1 MIYYNN
7 LKPGLLF
14 SVSANNYF
22 LELRITDENVV
33 LTRNNVQIAAALAPP
48 DKRIDVFLM
57 EVLWSP
63 SELTVMVTDKAGPQR
78 RSSAETPPTF
88 PPHSLQDWARRQS
101 LIPTVNYESP
111 IVVYET
117 AFDQL
122 QQLQRKIIDTNAIN
136 GFWDLQYSG
145 NTIVSRKP
153 KRETDIHPQIRLLL
167 YDFELL
173 IAQS

>member
-1 MIYYNN
+1 VIYYNN

-88 PPHSLQDWARRQS
+88 TPHSLQDWARRQS

-111 IVVYET
+111 IVVMKPRSINFSNFRRRLSIPMPSMDSGIFNT
-117 AFDQL
+117 A
-122 QQLQRKIIDTNAIN
+122 AI
-136 GFWDLQYSG
+136 Q
-145 NTIVSRKP
+145 
-153 KRETDIHPQIRLLL
+153 
-167 YDFELL
+167 
-173 IAQS
+173 

>member
-1 MIYYNN
+1 VIYYNN

-88 PPHSLQDWARRQS
+88 PPHSLQTGQGDNH
-101 LIPTVNYESP
+101 L
-111 IVVYET
+111 
-117 AFDQL
+117 F
-122 QQLQRKIIDTNAIN
+122 QQLTMRVLLWFMKPPSINFSNFRGRLSIPMPSMDSGIFNTAAI
-136 GFWDLQYSG
+136 Q
-145 NTIVSRKP
+145 
-153 KRETDIHPQIRLLL
+153 
-167 YDFELL
+167 
-173 IAQS
+173 